1 MLSVVGAKGGKF
13 MTSGKKVACHFS
25 VLIFLLC
32 LIFLLSLSLGY
43 ANSSLLEVCK
53 VFLGKSDATMSF
65 IVTQIRLP
73 RILACMLGGGS
84 LAMSGVLLQTLTK
97 NPLADS
103 GILGLNAGAGLV
115 IAIMVGLLDVTNSMM
130 IALMPFLAM
139 LGGILTIC
147 TVYFVSRQ
155 KNQPISPTRL
165 IITGV
170 GISSLLSGI
179 MISIIANLD
188 TSKTD
193 YIVSWLSGKVSG
205 GNWQTLMILAPLLL
219 VTWLLTYSR
228 SYALNIMS
236 LNEETAIALGLNLK
250 RERLYT
256 LILSTALAALSV
268 VLVGNITFIGLL
280 AGHITRQLLGSDH
293 RISLPSSLLIGMII
307 FLIADTIGRVCLVGT
322 GIPTG
327 LVVAVI
333 GAPYFLY
340 LMIKTT

>member
-1 MLSVVGAKGGKF
+1 MQ
-13 MTSGKKVACHFS
+13 
-25 VLIFLLC
+25 
-32 LIFLLSLSLGY
+32 
-43 ANSSLLEVCK
+43 E
-53 VFLGKSDATMSF
+53 
-65 IVTQIRLP
+65 
-73 RILACMLGGGS
+73 
-84 LAMSGVLLQTLTK
+84 
-97 NPLADS
+97 
-103 GILGLNAGAGLV
+103 AGLV
-115 IAIMVGLLDVTNSMM
+115 ITIMVGLLDVTNSMM

-219 VTWLLTYSR
+219 ITWLLTYSQ

-250 RERLYT
+250 RECLYT

-280 AGHITRQLLGSDH
+280 LWSHHAPIIRKRPPHQ
-293 RISLPSSLLIGMII
+293 PS
-307 FLIADTIGRVCLVGT
+307 V
-322 GIPTG
+322 
-327 LVVAVI
+327 
-333 GAPYFLY
+333 
-340 LMIKTT
+340 

>member
-1 MLSVVGAKGGKF
+1 MAK
-13 MTSGKKVACHFS
+13 
-25 VLIFLLC
+25 
-32 LIFLLSLSLGY
+32 
-43 ANSSLLEVCK
+43 
-53 VFLGKSDATMSF
+53 
-65 IVTQIRLP
+65 R
-73 RILACMLGGGS
+73 
-84 LAMSGVLLQTLTK
+84 
-97 NPLADS
+97 
-103 GILGLNAGAGLV
+103 
-115 IAIMVGLLDVTNSMM
+115 
-130 IALMPFLAM
+130 
-139 LGGILTIC
+139 
-147 TVYFVSRQ
+147 
-155 KNQPISPTRL
+155 
-165 IITGV
+165 
-170 GISSLLSGI
+170 
-179 MISIIANLD
+179 
-188 TSKTD
+188 
-193 YIVSWLSGKVSG
+193 KVSG

>member
-1 MLSVVGAKGGKF
+1 M
-13 MTSGKKVACHFS
+13 
-25 VLIFLLC
+25 
-32 LIFLLSLSLGY
+32 
-43 ANSSLLEVCK
+43 
-53 VFLGKSDATMSF
+53 
-65 IVTQIRLP
+65 
-73 RILACMLGGGS
+73 
-84 LAMSGVLLQTLTK
+84 
-97 NPLADS
+97 
-103 GILGLNAGAGLV
+103 

-188 TSKTD
+188 TSKMD

-219 VTWLLTYSR
+219 ITWLLTYSQ

-250 RERLYT
+250 RECLYT

-307 FLIADTIGRVCLVGT
+307 FLIADTVGRVCLVGT

-340 LMIKTT
+340 LIIKTT

>member
-103 GILGLNAGAGLV
+103 GILGINAGAGLV

-188 TSKTD
+188 SSKTD
-193 YIVSWLSGKVSG
+193 YFVSWLSG
-205 GNWQTLMILAPLLL
+205 
-219 VTWLLTYSR
+219 
-228 SYALNIMS
+228 
-236 LNEETAIALGLNLK
+236 
-250 RERLYT
+250 
-256 LILSTALAALSV
+256 
-268 VLVGNITFIGLL
+268 
-280 AGHITRQLLGSDH
+280 
-293 RISLPSSLLIGMII
+293 
-307 FLIADTIGRVCLVGT
+307 
-322 GIPTG
+322 
-327 LVVAVI
+327 
-333 GAPYFLY
+333 
-340 LMIKTT
+340 

>member
-1 MLSVVGAKGGKF
+1 
-13 MTSGKKVACHFS
+13 
-25 VLIFLLC
+25 
-32 LIFLLSLSLGY
+32 
-43 ANSSLLEVCK
+43 
-53 VFLGKSDATMSF
+53 
-65 IVTQIRLP
+65 
-73 RILACMLGGGS
+73 
-84 LAMSGVLLQTLTK
+84 LLQTLTK

-103 GILGLNAGAGLV
+103 GILGINAGAGLV

-219 VTWLLTYSR
+219 VTWLLTYSQ

-256 LILSTALAALSV
+256 LIFSTALAALSV

-307 FLIADTIGRVCLVGT
+307 FLIADTIGRVFLVGT

>member
-1 MLSVVGAKGGKF
+1 MLFMVGAKGGKF
-13 MTSGKKVACHFS
+13 MTSKLKIVCHFTI
-25 VLIFLLC
+25 LILL
-32 LIFLLSLSLGY
+32 LLFVFLLSLSMGY
-43 ANSSLLEVCK
+43 ANSSLVEVIN
-53 VFLGKSDATMSF
+53 VFLGQSDATMSL
-65 IVTQIRLP
+65 IVLQIRLP
-73 RILACMLGGGS
+73 RILACMLGGAS

-103 GILGLNAGAGLV
+103 GILGINTGAGLV
-115 IAIMVGLLDVTNSMM
+115 IAIMAGLLDITNPMV
-130 IALMPFLAM
+130 LTLLPFLAM

-147 TVYFVSRQ
+147 TVYFVSHQ

-165 IITGV
+165 IIAGV

-179 MISIIANLD
+179 MVSIIANLD

-193 YIVSWLSGKVSG
+193 YIVSWLSGKVTG
-205 GNWQTLMILAPLLL
+205 GNWQDLAILAPILFI
-219 VTWLLTYSR
+219 TWLLTYSR

-236 LNEETAIALGLNLK
+236 LTDETALALGLHLK

-280 AGHITRQLLGSDH
+280 AGHITRRLLGSDH
-293 RISLPSSLLIGMII
+293 RISLPSSLLIGMILL
-307 FLIADTIGRVCLVGT
+307 LIADTIGRVFLVGT

-327 LVVAVI
+327 IVVSVI

-340 LMIKTT
+340 LMIKTA